1 MKKVV
6 ITILLLL
13 LSIVNGIIVPPL
25 LTLNS
30 ANSVTGVLGE
40 NYTFTCLLD
49 PAADYSTLK
58 WKLGDGGAIQESMQ
72 GDLTNRVYYY
82 FAYIGVDSVTLV
94 IKNTVSTDFA
104 NYICEVN
111 ATNNQITT
119 IQLSLFGKL

>member
-13 LSIVNGIIVPPL
+13 LAIVNGNTESFL
-25 LTLNS
+25 GLNS

-40 NYTFTCLLD
+40 DYTFTCLLD
-49 PAADYSTLK
+49 SAAVYSTFK
-58 WKLGDGGAIQESMQ
+58 WKLGDGGAINESMQ

-82 FAYIGVDSVTLV
+82 IGHIDGLDSVTLV

-104 NYICEVN
+104 NYTCEVN
-111 ATNNQITT
+111 VTNQIMTV
-119 IQLSLFGKL
+119 QLSFFGKL